1 MAAIKDTQNL
11 RDCGLHAKGK
21 AGEASLGEAFKR
33 GLVHAFRVRFYGN
46 LCAGGDPKILAH
58 SHKETFKDIGG
69 QERGG
74 SAAKED
80 ARGGAS
86 GHTSLAENT
95 CSHAHFCKGALVVAL
110 SVSSGAK
117 TNGIG
122 IEITVAATNLAEGN
136 MHIDG
141 EGALCIR
148 FGKFSSETT
157 AFFPGL
163 AFWLVRAH

>member
-1 MAAIKDTQNL
+1 MTAIKDAQNL
-11 RDCGLHAKGK
+11 RDCGLHTKGK

-46 LCAGGDPKILAH
+46 FCAGGDPKVLTH
-58 SHKETFKDIGG
+58 SHKETLKDIGG

-86 GHTSLAENT
+86 GHIGIAEDP
-95 CSHAHFCKGALVVAL
+95 CSHAHFSKGASVIAL
-110 SVSSGAK
+110 TVSSGAK
-117 TNGIG
+117 TDSVG
-122 IEITVAATNLAEGN
+122 IEVTVAATNLAEGN
-136 MHIDG
+136 VHIDG
-141 EGALCIR
+141 EGALGIR

-157 AFFPGL
+157 AFVPSL